1 MSRVFSEVVLA
12 AAMIIARTSAA
23 MAQVPPKGDPA
34 AGAALFEDRCVMCH
48 VAAGGGQGPS
58 LAGVFGRKVGSAPG
72 FHYTPA
78 LKASGIA
85 WSAAELDLFLAGP
98 GKAMPGTAMAVTLH
112 DPRQRADLIAYF
124 ASRKPKP

>member
-12 AAMIIARTSAA
+12 AALMVAGRSAVT
-23 MAQVPPKGDPA
+23 AQVPPKGDPA

-58 LAGVFGRKVGSAPG
+58 LAGVFGRKAGSAPG

-78 LKASGIA
+78 LKASGVT
-85 WSAAELDLFLAGP
+85 WSAPELDRFLAGP
-98 GKAMPGTAMAVTLH
+98 GKAMPGTAMAVTIR

-124 ASRKPKP
+124 AARKPKP